1 MAGWV
6 LEVFKMSLYVSFPVA
21 LFHYFNSPGNI
32 EEDLAKTQQE
42 YINKYIGQ
50 FEHERRREEI
60 LARKAKALEQKMQG
74 N

>member
-6 LEVFKMSLYVSFPVA
+6 LEVFKMTLYVSFPVA

-32 EEDLAKTQQE
+32 EESLAKTRQE
-42 YINKYIGQ
+42 YINKFIGAS
-50 FEHERRREEI
+50 EYERKREEI
-60 LARKAKALEQKMQG
+60 LARKAKRLEERG